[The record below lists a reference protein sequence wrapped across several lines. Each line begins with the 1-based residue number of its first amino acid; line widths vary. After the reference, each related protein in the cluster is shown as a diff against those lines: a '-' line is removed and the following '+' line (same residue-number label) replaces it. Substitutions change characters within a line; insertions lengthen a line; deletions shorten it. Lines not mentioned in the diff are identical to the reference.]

1 MSAKRKP
8 PTMHQKK
15 EEVNRKA
22 IVWVGVSIALLV
34 LVFIV
39 LFIVTGS

>member
-22 IVWVGVSIALLV
+22 ILWVGVSIALLV
-34 LVFIV
+34 LVFII